1 MADFVYLSTQES
13 PAIQLIWKDSTGTP
27 IDFSTGYT
35 FKVMV
40 SQLQTA
46 LINKTTGITGAATA
60 PNVTIAWAANEL
72 NITEGVY
79 DLIVIASTGSNDR
92 VFRPGNPP
100 QLQVVKVP
108 T

>member
-13 PAIQLIWKDSTGTP
+13 PAIQLTWKDSTGTP
-27 IDFSTGYT
+27 IDFSSGYT

-40 SQLQTA
+40 SQLSTS
-46 LINKTTGITGAATA
+46 LVNKTSGITGASTA
-60 PNVTIAWAANEL
+60 PNITISWSANEL
-72 NITEGVY
+72 NITEGIY
-79 DLIVIASTGSNDR
+79 DLIVIAANGSSER

-100 QLQVVKVP
+100 QLQVVKTP